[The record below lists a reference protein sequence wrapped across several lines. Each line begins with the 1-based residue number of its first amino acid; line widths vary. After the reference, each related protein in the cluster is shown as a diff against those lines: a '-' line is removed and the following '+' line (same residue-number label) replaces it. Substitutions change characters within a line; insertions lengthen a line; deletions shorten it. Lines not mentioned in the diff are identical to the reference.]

1 MLAFKKQNMLSF
13 MLFMSELSTWC
24 WNNNIPIGYGRGSV
38 AGSLIAYLLDI
49 TDVNPLAWD
58 TVFSRFCNEERISL
72 ADIDVDFDPNDRETV
87 FNYIINRFPKFHTA
101 YITSFSTIA
110 EKGTIDEICRA
121 LEIPLVEGK
130 LIKSV
135 YEEDEAEAR
144 KRYPKVFEYFDSLLG
159 TIISSSMHPAGIV
172 ASPISLNDNIG
183 LYYGENNELITQ
195 IAMKSIDK
203 LNFVKFDILGLKNI
217 SIIKKTYEYINQ
229 HYKKSNE
236 INWDDEN
243 VWEDMISCRAGIFQF
258 ESQHASKCLQQFK
271 PKSIH
276 DMSLVNAALRPSG
289 DSYRDKILNHVENK
303 NPSEHIDELLKDNL
317 GYLVFQEDTIKF
329 LIDVCGFS
337 GSMADSVRRGIG
349 KKDFDLLNQMMPKII
364 DGYCLKSNKPYEI
377 AKQEVTQFINI
388 IMDSVDYQFGLN
400 HATAYSM
407 IGYTCAM
414 LRYYYPLEF
423 TTAFFNCAV
432 NDDDF
437 DMGGELATYKKI
449 TINQIKFRYSKG
461 EYFFDKETNSIYKG
475 IGSIKHLNNQVGE
488 ELYKLKDMNFKTF
501 LDLLCYIKKIKIPI
515 KTNQLE
521 ILILL
526 NYFIEFG
533 ENAFLLKVYKLFII
547 WFDKKVINKNKI
559 EFQDLIIIKE
569 YSKETGKQFRDLDWY
584 KILESLIS
592 KLNKN
597 EKLGIQ
603 EQLTKETMFIGQPIT
618 QLNDVAKN
626 LAYIM
631 EVFDK
636 YTPKLKLYYLLNGK
650 IEYIKVSKKEYT
662 QSNIEPYKILK
673 INKLTKK
680 PKTIRNS
687 EGNWMQSNELEDWLV
702 DYQII

>member
-1 MLAFKKQNMLSF
+1 LKNFKLNLLPFIIGYKKEIYLEIITNSNNKINYYLPESYKKEMIASLKSSGKSF
-13 MLFMSELSTWC
+13 NSLYKNFSKKSKLNSGVLITDIKAKKII
-24 WNNNIPIGYGRGSV
+24 NNIYCPETYKLLNSNYKPIKIKKIEVYGEV
-38 AGSLIAYLLDI
+38 KVYDI
-49 TDVNPLAWD
+49 TLK
-58 TVFSRFCNEERISL
+58 E
-72 ADIDVDFDPNDRETV
+72 
-87 FNYIINRFPKFHTA
+87 H
-101 YITSFSTIA
+101 
-110 EKGTIDEICRA
+110 
-121 LEIPLVEGK
+121 
-130 LIKSV
+130 
-135 YEEDEAEAR
+135 
-144 KRYPKVFEYFDSLLG
+144 
-159 TIISSSMHPAGIV
+159 H
-172 ASPISLNDNIG
+172 
-183 LYYGENNELITQ
+183 
-195 IAMKSIDK
+195 
-203 LNFVKFDILGLKNI
+203 NFVANNI
-217 SIIKKTYEYINQ
+217 IVHN
-229 HYKKSNE
+229 
-236 INWDDEN
+236 
-243 VWEDMISCRAGIFQF
+243 C
-258 ESQHASKCLQQFK
+258 
-271 PKSIH
+271 
-276 DMSLVNAALRPSG
+276 
-289 DSYRDKILNHVENK
+289 
-303 NPSEHIDELLKDNL
+303 
-317 GYLVFQEDTIKF
+317 
-329 LIDVCGFS
+329 
-337 GSMADSVRRGIG
+337 IG
-349 KKDFDLLNQMMPKII
+349 KKDFENLNQMMPKII

-461 EYFFDKETNSIYKG
+461 EYFFDKGTNSIYKG

-631 EVFDK
+631 EVYDK

-662 QSNIEPYKILK
+662 QSNIESFKILK